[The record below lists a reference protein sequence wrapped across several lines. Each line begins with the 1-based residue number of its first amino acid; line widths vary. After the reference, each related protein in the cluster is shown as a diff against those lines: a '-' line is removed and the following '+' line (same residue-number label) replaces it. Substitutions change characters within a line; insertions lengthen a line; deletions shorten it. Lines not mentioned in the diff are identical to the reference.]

1 MARKQSNQEDVV
13 IYCAGDVIV
22 RIHPKD
28 FKSKSQFDLIL
39 PTLREA
45 DIRYCQLEQLFSDR
59 PHPTRIVRP
68 NYCAAPERV
77 EELKYAGFDVISPN
91 GNHAWDFG
99 NDALS
104 DTIDMLPKHGFKT
117 IGVGKTIHDARRPAV
132 FEKKGNKIA
141 FLAYNSILPA
151 DRGAEMWV
159 AKETFRGLA
168 PMRALTFYD
177 KIEIEQPGTPP
188 RTYTFPNR
196 EDLKALKND
205 VEKAKASADVVVVAL
220 HFGIHRVRAA
230 LADYQQDV
238 AHAAIDAGADVIIGT
253 HPHIQK
259 AIEVY
264 KGKVIFYALA
274 NFSFDKSVP
283 AVKSQSHELKEVFKE
298 REALWGT
305 YNDNKKKPTDEL
317 ESSIAKIVVSDKKI
331 KQVSFIPLLVNKY
344 DEPYRPMPGSRGF
357 KQSVQYTLDVTKE
370 AGIDTKFKV
379 EGGEVIVVP

>member
-1 MARKQSNQEDVV
+1 MTSKEAKRDDVV

-22 RIHPKD
+22 RINPND

-59 PHPTRIVRP
+59 PSHPTRIVRP
-68 NYCAAPERV
+68 NYLAPTARI

-99 NDALS
+99 NDAFY
-104 DTIDMLPKHGFKT
+104 DTIDILPKHGFKT
-117 IGVGKTIHDARRPAV
+117 IGVGKNIQEARQPAV
-132 FEKKGNKIA
+132 LERKGNKIA
-141 FLAYNSILPA
+141 FLAYNSIIPS
-151 DRGAEMWV
+151 DRGAEMWI

-168 PMRALTFYD
+168 PMRVLTLYE

-188 RTYTFPNR
+188 QIYTFPNR
-196 EDLKALKND
+196 DDLKAMKD
-205 VEKAKASADVVVVAL
+205 DIEKAKADNDVVVVAL
-220 HFGIHRVRAA
+220 HFGIHRIRAL

-238 AHAAIDAGADVIIGT
+238 AYAAIDAGADVIIGT

-274 NFSFDKSVP
+274 NFSFDQSVP
-283 AVKSQSHELKEVFKE
+283 SVKSPELKEVYKG
-298 REALWGT
+298 REALWGPYKDT
-305 YNDNKKKPTDEL
+305 KRKSTDDL

-331 KQVSFIPLLVNKY
+331 KQVSFIPLLVNQY
-344 DEPYRPMPGSRGF
+344 DEPYRPEPGSPGF
-357 KQSVQYTLDVTKE
+357 NQSVNYTLDVTKE
-370 AGIDTKFKV
+370 AGKDTKFQA
-379 EGGEVIVVP
+379 EGGEVVVLT